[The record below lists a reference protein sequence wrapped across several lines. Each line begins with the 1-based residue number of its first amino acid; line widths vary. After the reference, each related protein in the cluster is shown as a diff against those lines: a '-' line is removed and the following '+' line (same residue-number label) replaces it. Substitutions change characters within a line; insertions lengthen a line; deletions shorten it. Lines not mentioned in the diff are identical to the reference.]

1 MSRSVFEPVS
11 ATPHTD
17 ANSPRIDRHPGGGAV
32 IADSAIGA
40 PVFLGDTHPLRD
52 FKLKAGIDWIEVE
65 VEFSRPT
72 QARWVRERMPAGFVN
87 AFFLP
92 LDPDRNVCRRFRFR
106 VQDPICPQYVE
117 SMVRR
122 LDPQPEHFQSS
133 TIRVLAIEVF
143 VDVAPKIQVDLSKL
157 AEVAEYLERHQA
169 HPPPGKHIITTSGRY
184 RAAAR
189 RQDLKQALLEAS
201 SVNSGE
207 GEYARRLYVK
217 RNDSKGKEAY
227 QALPQQDWRARMEV
241 TLRGTL
247 CPFSTLEQW
256 ADFEFAALIPYFRCV
271 REDAP
276 PTAFVGLLR
285 EQMVRLG
292 KARDFTSMRSARRIG
307 RRGTKR
313 DSQFNQRLS
322 AALRGLTRRTQ
333 KCRNS

>member
-1 MSRSVFEPVS
+1 MSHSVFEPTS
-11 ATPHTD
+11 AIAKID
-17 ANSPRIDRHPGGGAV
+17 ANPPKIDRHPSNRV
-32 IADSAIGA
+32 VMVDSAIEA

-65 VEFSRPT
+65 VEFSQPT
-72 QARWVRERMPAGFVN
+72 QARWVRSRMPEGFVN

-92 LDPDRNVCRRFRFR
+92 LNPDWNVCSRFRFR
-106 VQDPICPQYVE
+106 VQDPICPQRVE
-117 SMVRR
+117 AMVRQ

-133 TIRVLAIEVF
+133 TIRVVAVEVF
-143 VDVAPKIQVDLSKL
+143 VDVAPKIQVALLKL

-169 HPPPGKHIITTSGRY
+169 HPPPGKHIIASSGRY

-189 RQDLKQALLEAS
+189 RQDLKQALQEAS

-227 QALPQQDWRARMEV
+227 QALPQQEWRARMEV
-241 TLRGTL
+241 TLRGAL

-292 KARDFTSMRSARRIG
+292 KVRDFTSTRSARRIG

-322 AALRGLTRRTQ
+322 AALRGLTGRTQ